1 MHPPLGTR
9 TSRGPPGHGGHPPR
23 VSGWGHSRDT
33 PPSIPSRGP
42 CHPPNARL
50 GVFSLFTFQ
59 QEAGSRGSSSSGG
72 RERLISEPPLAQE
85 KAGGPAVPSHLLG
98 TPYSFGLPHSSVVQD
113 SRFPPLK

>member
-1 MHPPLGTR
+1 MATQQ
-9 TSRGPPGHGGHPPR
+9 GPP
-23 VSGWGHSRDT
+23 
-33 PPSIPSRGP
+33 PSVPSRGP
-42 CHPPNARL
+42 CHPPNAQL
-50 GVFSLFTFQ
+50 GVFSLFAFQ